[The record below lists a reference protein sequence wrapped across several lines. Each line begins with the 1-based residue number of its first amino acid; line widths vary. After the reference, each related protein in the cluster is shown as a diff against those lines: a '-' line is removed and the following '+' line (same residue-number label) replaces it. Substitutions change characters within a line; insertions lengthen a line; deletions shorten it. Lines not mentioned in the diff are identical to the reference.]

1 MSTDQSNGGF
11 HVACQIATA
20 ALNSC
25 ALHLETGGAFLVAA
39 LLDRKNLPVP
49 IPLDRVSDLI
59 RSCVKSLAP
68 PEKKYINESYLSFHL
83 RFNHFPFQ
91 QPNQR
96 WKSETGRI
104 HLQGLTRLLSS
115 ATG

>member
-1 MSTDQSNGGF
+1 MRIENFLIARYDGEESLLQRCVSSTDESNGGF
-11 HVACQIATA
+11 YVACRIANM

-25 ALHLETGGAFLVAA
+25 ALHLETGGVYLVAA

-68 PEKKYINESYLSFHL
+68 PEKK
-83 RFNHFPFQ
+83 
-91 QPNQR
+91 
-96 WKSETGRI
+96 
-104 HLQGLTRLLSS
+104 
-115 ATG
+115 